1 MRKIFT
7 FLILSI
13 AIVCF
18 AACGARSD
26 ETTPEMAQSML
37 KLRGFNFTEPEFFR
51 AIKLNDG
58 VAVKGFIQGGINVN
72 AKNEKGETALTYALQ
87 NADSPL
93 IKVIIEKAAINIR
106 DASGNAPLHLALKQN
121 KDDIFKLLMEKNADV
136 NVPGRATGKTNDQT
150 VLYLAVARGDEE
162 LVKQLLER
170 GADPNKA
177 DSIGSLPLAEALV
190 DSDANLNI
198 VKMLLDKGADVN
210 KTETE
215 NGAHSLIFIAQN
227 KEISS
232 DVQKE
237 IVKRLIDKG
246 ANKSLKEKEGKTALD
261 WAKEQKNLEIVELL
275 K

>member
-1 MRKIFT
+1 MNKLLIL
-7 FLILSI
+7 LILSI
-13 AIVCF
+13 SIISF

-26 ETTPEMAQSML
+26 DTTPEMAQSML
-37 KLRGFNFTEPEFFR
+37 KMRGFNFTEAEFFR

-58 VAVKGFIQGGINVN
+58 VAVKGFIQGGINAN
-72 AKNEKGETALTYALQ
+72 AKNEKGETALTFALQ

-93 IKVIIEKAAINIR
+93 IKVIIGKADINLR
-106 DASGNAPLHLALKQN
+106 DDLGNAPLHLALKQN
-121 KDDIFKLLMEKNADV
+121 KEDIFKLLLEKNADV
-136 NVPGRATGKTNDQT
+136 NVPGRANEKTNDQS
-150 VLYLAVARGDEE
+150 VLYVAIARGDEE

-177 DSIGSLPLAEALV
+177 DSVGSLPLVEAVV
-190 DSDANLNI
+190 DSDANPNI

-227 KEISS
+227 KEVSS
-232 DVQKE
+232 DVRKE
-237 IVKRLIDKG
+237 IVKMLLDKG
-246 ANKSLKEKEGKTALD
+246 ADKSLKEKEGKTALD
-261 WAKEQKNLEIVELL
+261 WAKEQKNLEIVDLL